1 MSALSVFIILRSQES
16 GASVHHIRSRKS
28 RAGGK
33 NSHEIYV
40 EISAAGSSSSC
51 ASDDVVDRLR
61 RSDAIVHVT
70 SMTSQEGV
78 HGGMAGSVRR
88 HNVVSLDRA
97 NTQCNYNTRAS
108 FRLTIFHTTFAPAH
122 SALFNCRLH
131 VNKLASAHLGTHR
144 PLSEGSIYEA
154 TL

>member
-28 RAGGK
+28 RAGDE

-51 ASDDVVDRLR
+51 AGDDVVERLR
-61 RSDAIVHVT
+61 RSDVIVHVT
-70 SMTSQEGV
+70 SVTSAEGV
-78 HGGMAGSVRR
+78 TSSRVDCGTAGSVRR

-108 FRLTIFHTTFAPAH
+108 FRLTIFHTRPISAPAH
-122 SALFNCRLH
+122 CALFNCSLH
-131 VNKLASAHLGTHR
+131 NRFFRVL
-144 PLSEGSIYEA
+144 
-154 TL
+154 TLQTLRTLL